1 MSKIEIIDVEPQ
13 DIGATQETVLD
24 ADYLLIDS
32 PTLGTRKITIENATP
47 AQPNYNWYYNEAKTL
62 VVREKIS
69 DGSFRWYFNNFNVT
83 QTGWV
88 TPVPSN
94 LTRFIKNNVCAYC
107 LVNDVSS
114 NGNVGFYNNCI
125 SLRNYDRTGF
135 KTGRAKTIIESTY
148 TGDRNPY
155 TWEEP
160 SFDPYNG

>member
-13 DIGATQETVLD
+13 DIEATQETVLD
-24 ADYLLIDS
+24 ADYLLIDGV
-32 PTLGTRKITIENATP
+32 TNGTRKIKIENLIKI
-47 AQPNYNWYYNEAKTL
+47 PNYNWYYNEAKTL

-88 TPVPSN
+88 NSVPSN
-94 LTRFIKNNVCAYC
+94 LTQFILNNVCAYC
-107 LVNDVSS
+107 LVDDVSS

-160 SFDPYNG
+160 TFDPYTG